1 MYKITIL
8 FGVLLIATGLGGYF
22 GTGSEQPTALI
33 PAGIGI
39 VLLIC
44 GVLAANENRRMMAMH
59 IAVLFGLLGAIGV
72 GLFLL
77 IKEKQPQEALIS
89 GLVTLVLCLAFVGLC
104 VRSFIAARK
113 AREAAEQ
120 TQGESPE
127 DSAPNEE

>member
-44 GVLAANENRRMMAMH
+44 GVLAASENRRMMAMH

-72 GLFLL
+72 IPVLF
-77 IKEKQPQEALIS
+77 KENQPQAALIS
-89 GLVTLVLCLAFVGLC
+89 KLVTLVLCLVFVGLC
-104 VRSFIAARK
+104 VQSFIAARK

-120 TQGESPE
+120 TQSESPE
-127 DSAPNEE
+127 DSAPDEE

>member
-72 GLFLL
+72 IPVLF
-77 IKEKQPQEALIS
+77 KENQPQAALIS
-89 GLVTLVLCLAFVGLC
+89 KLVTLVLCLVFVGLC
-104 VRSFIAARK
+104 VQSFIAARK

-127 DSAPNEE
+127 GSAPNEE

>member
-22 GTGSEQPTALI
+22 GTGSEHLTALI

-72 GLFLL
+72 IPVLL
-77 IKEKQPQEALIS
+77 KDKTPEVLIPKLAN
-89 GLVTLVLCLAFVGLC
+89 LVFCLVFVGLC

-127 DSAPNEE
+127 GSAPNEE

>member
-72 GLFLL
+72 IPVLF
-77 IKEKQPQEALIS
+77 KENQPQAALIS
-89 GLVTLVLCLAFVGLC
+89 KLVTLVLCLVFVGLC
-104 VRSFIAARK
+104 VQSFIAARK

-127 DSAPNEE
+127 DSAPDEE

>member
-72 GLFLL
+72 IPVLF
-77 IKEKQPQEALIS
+77 KENQPQAALIS
-89 GLVTLVLCLAFVGLC
+89 KLVTLVLCLVFVGLC
-104 VRSFIAARK
+104 VQSFIAARK

>member
-72 GLFLL
+72 IPVLF
-77 IKEKQPQEALIS
+77 KENQPQAALIS
-89 GLVTLVLCLAFVGLC
+89 KLVTLVLCLVFVGLC
-104 VRSFIAARK
+104 VQSFIAARK

-127 DSAPNEE
+127 GSAPDEE

>member
-22 GTGSEQPTALI
+22 GNGSEHPTALI

-72 GLFLL
+72 IPVLF
-77 IKEKQPQEALIS
+77 KENQPQAALIS
-89 GLVTLVLCLAFVGLC
+89 KLVTLVLCLVFVGLC
-104 VRSFIAARK
+104 VQSFIAARK

>member
-1 MYKITIL
+1 P
-8 FGVLLIATGLGGYF
+8 AGLGIILVI
-22 GTGSEQPTALI
+22 S
-33 PAGIGI
+33 GI
-39 VLLIC
+39 
-44 GVLAANENRRMMAMH
+44 LAANESRRMMAMH

-77 IKEKQPQEALIS
+77 IEQPQEALIS

-127 DSAPNEE
+127 GSAPNEE

>member
-39 VLLIC
+39 ILLIC

-72 GLFLL
+72 IPVLF
-77 IKEKQPQEALIS
+77 KENQPQAALIS
-89 GLVTLVLCLAFVGLC
+89 KLVTLVLCLVFVGLC
-104 VRSFIAARK
+104 VQSFIAARK

-120 TQGESPE
+120 TQSESPE
-127 DSAPNEE
+127 GSAPNEE

>member
-72 GLFLL
+72 IPVLF
-77 IKEKQPQEALIS
+77 KENQPQAALIS
-89 GLVTLVLCLAFVGLC
+89 KLVTLVLCLVFVGLC
-104 VRSFIAARK
+104 VQSFIAARK

-120 TQGESPE
+120 TQSESPE
-127 DSAPNEE
+127 DSAPDEE

>member
-22 GTGSEQPTALI
+22 GTGSEHPTALI
-33 PAGIGI
+33 PAGLGI
-39 VLLIC
+39 ILVIS
-44 GVLAANENRRMMAMH
+44 GILAANESRRMMAMH

-77 IKEKQPQEALIS
+77 IEQPQEALIS

-127 DSAPNEE
+127 GSAPNEE